1 MEREITMSNFTMDKF
16 GNVTMND
23 SVFTRKPELIQIMGS
38 SKWHLPPFGNCGI
51 CGEGMDE
58 DDVAEMFDEGESM
71 FCHPECGLTNG
82 LAIA

>member
-1 MEREITMSNFTMDKF
+1 MSDNSHTLKETTMSNFTMDKF

-23 SVFTRKPELIQIMGS
+23 SVFTGKPEVV
-38 SKWHLPPFGNCGI
+38 GNCEL

-71 FCHPECGLTNG
+71 FCHPECGLTNE